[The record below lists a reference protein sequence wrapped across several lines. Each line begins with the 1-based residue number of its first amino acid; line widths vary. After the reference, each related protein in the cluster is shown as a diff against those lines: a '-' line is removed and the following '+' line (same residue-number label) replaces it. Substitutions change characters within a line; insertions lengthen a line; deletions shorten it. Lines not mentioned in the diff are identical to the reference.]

1 MIEVSTIAP
10 TDAVSVY
17 SIRVK
22 GTQPH
27 MTIAEINAEITKI
40 REERDALANREKAL
54 TSCIETL
61 ARKRE
66 MIREEIQ
73 REESGQTLFD
83 DMFGG

>member
-1 MIEVSTIAP
+1 
-10 TDAVSVY
+10 
-17 SIRVK
+17 
-22 GTQPH
+22 

-40 REERDALANREKAL
+40 REERDILSQREKAL
-54 TSCIETL
+54 TSCIEML

-66 MIREEIQ
+66 MMREEII

>member
-1 MIEVSTIAP
+1 MNN
-10 TDAVSVY
+10 
-17 SIRVK
+17 
-22 GTQPH
+22 

-40 REERDALANREKAL
+40 REERDVLANREKAL
-54 TSCIETL
+54 TSCIEML

-66 MIREEIQ
+66 MLREEIE

>member
-17 SIRVK
+17 IKRVK

-54 TSCIETL
+54 TSCIEML

>member
-1 MIEVSTIAP
+1 MNN
-10 TDAVSVY
+10 
-17 SIRVK
+17 
-22 GTQPH
+22 

-40 REERDALANREKAL
+40 REARDALANREKAL
-54 TSCIETL
+54 TSCIMML

-66 MIREEIQ
+66 MLREEIE

>member
-1 MIEVSTIAP
+1 MNN
-10 TDAVSVY
+10 
-17 SIRVK
+17 
-22 GTQPH
+22 

-54 TSCIETL
+54 TSCIMML

-66 MIREEIQ
+66 MLREEIE

>member
-1 MIEVSTIAP
+1 
-10 TDAVSVY
+10 
-17 SIRVK
+17 
-22 GTQPH
+22 

-40 REERDALANREKAL
+40 REERDILSQREKAL
-54 TSCIETL
+54 TSCIEML

-66 MIREEIQ
+66 MLREEII

>member
-1 MIEVSTIAP
+1 MN
-10 TDAVSVY
+10 
-17 SIRVK
+17 K
-22 GTQPH
+22 

-54 TSCIETL
+54 TSCIEML

-66 MIREEIQ
+66 MLREEIE

>member
-1 MIEVSTIAP
+1 MN
-10 TDAVSVY
+10 
-17 SIRVK
+17 K
-22 GTQPH
+22 

-40 REERDALANREKAL
+40 REERDSLANREKAL
-54 TSCIETL
+54 TSCIMML

-66 MIREEIQ
+66 MLREEIE

>member
-1 MIEVSTIAP
+1 
-10 TDAVSVY
+10 
-17 SIRVK
+17 
-22 GTQPH
+22 

-40 REERDALANREKAL
+40 REERDALSFREKVL